1 MKQFLALIILSIST
15 LSFSQVIS
23 ENNPYT
29 KEFALD
35 LKKNASKNTAFKSGN
50 TKPTLERISSQFD
63 AFWKQKDY
71 SKKGSGYKPF
81 KRWEQHWSHY
91 LMEDGSIAPP
101 SVLWDAWREK
111 NALESAKNKTNQS
124 PTSTWTSIGP
134 AVVANTATKTAGQGR
149 VNAIALDP
157 NDPNTIY
164 VGAPAGGIWKST
176 NNGIDWM
183 PLADNLPQIGVSGI
197 AIDPNNSN
205 VIYISTGDDDAGD
218 SYSIGVLKSL
228 DGGATWNTTGLTF
241 NFNYKGSNE
250 IFIDPSNSSIVWVA
264 TNEGL
269 YKTNDAGD
277 NWDVMLEANIRD
289 FRLKPG
295 DPLTIY
301 AVSDYNGTPS
311 KFYKSINGG
320 LDFEEIGSAP
330 SPSIFR
336 INNPT
341 SLSKEYIH
349 LLASFGGALA
359 NPITSDIVLV
369 DDGTG
374 TDNNDAC
381 SVIINNSAINGNIAI
396 LNRGT
401 CNFDDK
407 VKRAQDAGAIAV
419 IIINYANSDLISMS
433 GDNLGFGSDG
443 SPLNIVIPSIMISHA
458 DGSAI
463 IAALEN
469 GVNAT
474 LETRES
480 SPDDLVI
487 PGDSKRLAIEVTEA
501 DPSIVYLLSSYD
513 NGEDTRAGENAFQG
527 LYKSTDSGNS
537 FTKTLEAD
545 DIFASSQ
552 SWYDMA
558 LTVSDTNPDIVFVGV
573 LDIWKSTDGGDN
585 FSQINYWYN
594 HNAQFTHA
602 DIHFLRYFDNV
613 LYAGTDG
620 GIYRSA
626 NDGAIFEDLSTN
638 LSISQLYTISVSK
651 TSSQKIAGGLQDC
664 GGFAYSN
671 NAWNSYHG
679 GDGMGSAIDP
689 ALDDHYYGFTQYGG
703 NLYLNTAGGNTNST
717 FITGAPEVGEW
728 VAPLQFNKN
737 SELYAGY
744 SQLYKLEN
752 RAWNQLSDHEFN
764 GNLDHIEISPVHNN
778 VIYVAQQNI
787 LFKSI
792 DKGISFT
799 QILNSNSR
807 IISIEAHSTSLNTIW
822 VVNSGEVLKS
832 IDGGITFS
840 DITNNLPSES
850 KRVIKHQPYSE
861 NNSLYLGTSLGVY
874 YLDDLSD
881 TWSSFSGSLPNV
893 AVTDLEINTEDSII
907 TASTYGRGVWQS
919 SIPLASKPTADIE
932 LYGVLSTSPD
942 YTCDPENTILLRVHN
957 SGTNTITA
965 FDIVYTISTQNP
977 ETRPWTGTLLP
988 GQTSEITLN
997 NLGTLDAGENSLNI
1011 NIVLPSE
1018 SDEYPENNTDTVSIS
1033 EIIPQNTANETNDLK
1048 TFEVSGEDNW
1058 VVKGDQDVWSI
1069 AVPNGTALNS
1079 AGSGSTAYTTNPNGN
1094 YASNKQAQLVS
1105 PCYDLTTV
1113 SSPVLKF
1120 SMAYQI
1126 EAGWDYLYL
1135 EYTINK
1141 GTTWNNLATYT
1152 GNNAT
1157 LSAYE
1162 FDLESFANASNI
1174 IFRYRFVTDDVV
1186 EEEGVVLDDFIIEGS
1201 TLNLEENIQNNINLY
1216 PNPSNGNLTV
1226 TWKPTSEASNIKI
1239 YNLLGR
1245 LILNQNI
1252 NEGQQRLDL
1261 NMTKEAS
1268 GIYFIKLKVGNRFMR
1283 NKLIITNN

>member
-1 MKQFLALIILSIST
+1 MKQFLALLILSIST
-15 LSFSQVIS
+15 FSFSQVIS

-29 KEFALD
+29 KEFALE

-63 AFWKQKDY
+63 AFWKEKDY

-111 NALESAKNKTNQS
+111 NALESTKNKTNQS

-205 VIYISTGDDDAGD
+205 VIYISTGDDDAGH

-250 IFIDPSNSSIVWVA
+250 IFIDPSNSNIVWVA
-264 TNEGL
+264 TSQGL

-301 AVSDYNGTPS
+301 AVSAYTGNSS

-320 LDFEEIGSAP
+320 VQFDEITTV
-330 SPSIFR
+330 
-336 INNPT
+336 PT
-341 SLSKEYIH
+341 
-349 LLASFGGALA
+349 
-359 NPITSDIVLV
+359 
-369 DDGTG
+369 
-374 TDNNDAC
+374 
-381 SVIINNSAINGNIAI
+381 NSN
-396 LNRGT
+396 
-401 CNFDDK
+401 
-407 VKRAQDAGAIAV
+407 
-419 IIINYANSDLISMS
+419 
-433 GDNLGFGSDG
+433 
-443 SPLNIVIPSIMISHA
+443 
-458 DGSAI
+458 
-463 IAALEN
+463 
-469 GVNAT
+469 
-474 LETRES
+474 
-480 SPDDLVI
+480 
-487 PGDSKRLAIEVTEA
+487 RLAIEVSEA

-513 NGEDTRAGENAFQG
+513 NGVDTPEGENAFQG
-527 LYKSTDSGNS
+527 LYKSIDSGSS

-585 FSQINYWYN
+585 FSQINYWYD

-602 DIHFLRYFDNV
+602 DIHFLRYFNNV

-620 GIYRSA
+620 GIYRST

-703 NLYLNTAGGNTNST
+703 SLFLNTAGGNTNST

-744 SQLYKLEN
+744 SQLYNLEN
-752 RAWNQLSDHEFN
+752 GAWNQLSTHEFN

-778 VIYVAQQNI
+778 VIYVAQENT

-799 QILNSNSR
+799 QILNSNGR
-807 IISIEAHSTSLNTIW
+807 IISIEAHSTSLNIIW
-822 VVNSGEVLKS
+822 VVNSSEVLKS
-832 IDGGITFS
+832 TDGGNTFS
-840 DITNNLPSES
+840 NITNNLPSES

-874 YLDDLSD
+874 YLDDLSE

-893 AVTDLEINTEDSII
+893 AVTDLEINTEDNII
-907 TASTYGRGVWQS
+907 TASTFGRGVWQS
-919 SIPLASKPTADIE
+919 PIPLASKPTADIE
-932 LYGVLSTSPD
+932 LYGVLSTSPN
-942 YTCDPENTILLRVHN
+942 YTCDPENTMLIRVHN
-957 SGTNTITA
+957 NGTNTITA
-965 FDIVYTISTQNP
+965 FDIVYTLSTQNP

-1011 NIVLPSE
+1011 NIVLTSE
-1018 SDEYPENNTDTVSIS
+1018 SDEYPENNTDTFSIS
-1033 EIIPQNTANETNDLK
+1033 EIIPQNTASETNDLK

-1079 AGSGSTAYTTNPNGN
+1079 AGSGSKAYTTNPNGN

-1113 SSPVLKF
+1113 SNPVLKF

-1126 EAGWDYLYL
+1126 EEDWDYLYL

-1141 GTTWNNLATYT
+1141 GATWNNLATYT

-1162 FDLESFANASNI
+1162 FDLESFANASSV
-1174 IFRYRFVTDDVV
+1174 IFRYRFVTDTYV

-1252 NEGQQRLDL
+1252 NEGQQRLNL

-1268 GIYFIKLKVGNRFMR
+1268 GIYL
-1283 NKLIITNN
+1283 

>member
-1 MKQFLALIILSIST
+1 MKQFLALLILSIST
-15 LSFSQVIS
+15 FSFSQVIS

-29 KEFALD
+29 KEFALE

-111 NALESAKNKTNQS
+111 NALESTKNKTNQS

-250 IFIDPSNSSIVWVA
+250 IFIDPSNSNIVWVA
-264 TNEGL
+264 TSEGL

-277 NWDVMLEANIRD
+277 NWDAMLEANIRD

-320 LDFEEIGSAP
+320 VQFDEITTV
-330 SPSIFR
+330 
-336 INNPT
+336 PT
-341 SLSKEYIH
+341 
-349 LLASFGGALA
+349 
-359 NPITSDIVLV
+359 
-369 DDGTG
+369 
-374 TDNNDAC
+374 
-381 SVIINNSAINGNIAI
+381 NSN
-396 LNRGT
+396 
-401 CNFDDK
+401 
-407 VKRAQDAGAIAV
+407 
-419 IIINYANSDLISMS
+419 
-433 GDNLGFGSDG
+433 
-443 SPLNIVIPSIMISHA
+443 
-458 DGSAI
+458 
-463 IAALEN
+463 
-469 GVNAT
+469 
-474 LETRES
+474 
-480 SPDDLVI
+480 
-487 PGDSKRLAIEVTEA
+487 RLAIEVTEA

-545 DIFASSQ
+545 DIFESSQ

-585 FSQINYWYN
+585 FSQINYWYD

-602 DIHFLRYFDNV
+602 DIHFLRYFNNV

-689 ALDDHYYGFTQYGG
+689 ALDDHYYGFTQYGR

-717 FITGAPEVGEW
+717 FITGAPEEGEW

-744 SQLYKLEN
+744 SQLYNLEN
-752 RAWNQLSDHEFN
+752 GAWNQLSAHEFN

-778 VIYVAQQNI
+778 VIYVAQENI

-799 QILNSNSR
+799 QILNSNGR
-807 IISIEAHSTSLNTIW
+807 IMSIEAHSTNLNTIW
-822 VVNSGEVLKS
+822 VVSSSEVLKS
-832 IDGGITFS
+832 TDGGITFS
-840 DITNNLPSES
+840 NITNNLPFES

-874 YLDDLSD
+874 YLDDLSE

-919 SIPLASKPTADIE
+919 PIPLASKPTADIE
-932 LYGVLSTSPD
+932 LYGVVSTSPN
-942 YTCDPENTILLRVHN
+942 YTCDPENTMLIRVHN
-957 SGTNTITA
+957 NGTNTITA
-965 FDIVYTISTQNP
+965 FDIVYTLSTQNP
-977 ETRPWTGTLLP
+977 EARPWTGTLLP

-1011 NIVLPSE
+1011 NIVLPSG

-1033 EIIPQNTANETNDLK
+1033 EIIPQNTASETNDLK

-1069 AVPNGTALNS
+1069 AVPNGTVLNS
-1079 AGSGSTAYTTNPNGN
+1079 AGSGSKAYTTNPNGN

-1126 EAGWDYLYL
+1126 EEDWDYLYL

-1141 GTTWNNLATYT
+1141 GATWNNLATYT

-1162 FDLESFANASNI
+1162 FDLESFANASSI
-1174 IFRYRFVTDDVV
+1174 IFRYRFVTDTYV

-1283 NKLIITNN
+1283 KKLIITNH

>member
-1 MKQFLALIILSIST
+1 MKQFLALLILSIST
-15 LSFSQVIS
+15 FSFSQVIS

-29 KEFALD
+29 KEFALE

-63 AFWKQKDY
+63 AFWKEKDY

-111 NALESAKNKTNQS
+111 NALESTKNKTNQS

-205 VIYISTGDDDAGD
+205 VIYISTGDDDAGH

-250 IFIDPSNSSIVWVA
+250 IFIDPSNSNIVWVA
-264 TNEGL
+264 TSQGL

-301 AVSDYNGTPS
+301 AVSAYTGNSS

-320 LDFEEIGSAP
+320 VQFDEITTV
-330 SPSIFR
+330 
-336 INNPT
+336 PT
-341 SLSKEYIH
+341 
-349 LLASFGGALA
+349 
-359 NPITSDIVLV
+359 
-369 DDGTG
+369 
-374 TDNNDAC
+374 
-381 SVIINNSAINGNIAI
+381 NSN
-396 LNRGT
+396 
-401 CNFDDK
+401 
-407 VKRAQDAGAIAV
+407 
-419 IIINYANSDLISMS
+419 
-433 GDNLGFGSDG
+433 
-443 SPLNIVIPSIMISHA
+443 
-458 DGSAI
+458 
-463 IAALEN
+463 
-469 GVNAT
+469 
-474 LETRES
+474 
-480 SPDDLVI
+480 
-487 PGDSKRLAIEVTEA
+487 RLAIEVSEA

-513 NGEDTRAGENAFQG
+513 NGVDTPEGENAFQG
-527 LYKSTDSGNS
+527 LYKSIDSGSS

-585 FSQINYWYN
+585 FSQINYWYD

-602 DIHFLRYFDNV
+602 DIHFLRYFNNV

-703 NLYLNTAGGNTNST
+703 SLFLNTAGGNTNST

-744 SQLYKLEN
+744 SQLYNLEN
-752 RAWNQLSDHEFN
+752 GAWNQLSTHEFN

-778 VIYVAQQNI
+778 VIYVAQENI

-799 QILNSNSR
+799 QILNSNGR
-807 IISIEAHSTSLNTIW
+807 IISIEAHSTSLNIIW
-822 VVNSGEVLKS
+822 VVNSSEVLKS
-832 IDGGITFS
+832 TDGGNTFS
-840 DITNNLPSES
+840 NITNNLPSES

-874 YLDDLSD
+874 YLDDLSE

-893 AVTDLEINTEDSII
+893 AVTDLEINTEDNII
-907 TASTYGRGVWQS
+907 TASTFGRGVWQS
-919 SIPLASKPTADIE
+919 PIPLASKPTADIE
-932 LYGVLSTSPD
+932 LYGVLSTSPN
-942 YTCDPENTILLRVHN
+942 YTCDPENTMLIRVHN
-957 SGTNTITA
+957 NGTNTITA
-965 FDIVYTISTQNP
+965 FDIVYTLSTQNP

-1011 NIVLPSE
+1011 NIVLTSE
-1018 SDEYPENNTDTVSIS
+1018 SDEYPENNTDTFSIS
-1033 EIIPQNTANETNDLK
+1033 EIIPQNTASETNDLK

-1079 AGSGSTAYTTNPNGN
+1079 AGSGSKAYTTNPNGN
-1094 YASNKQAQLVS
+1094 YASNKQAQLVT

-1126 EAGWDYLYL
+1126 EEDWDYLYL

-1141 GTTWNNLATYT
+1141 GATWNNLATYT

-1162 FDLESFANASNI
+1162 FDLESFANASSV
-1174 IFRYRFVTDDVV
+1174 IFRYRFVTDTYV

-1252 NEGQQRLDL
+1252 NEGQQRLNL

-1283 NKLIITNN
+1283 KKLIITNN

>member
-1 MKQFLALIILSIST
+1 MKQFLSLLILSIST
-15 LSFSQVIS
+15 FSFSQVIS

-35 LKKNASKNTAFKSGN
+35 LKKNASQNTAFKSGN

-250 IFIDPSNSSIVWVA
+250 IFIDPTNSSIVWVA
-264 TNEGL
+264 TSEGL

-320 LDFEEIGSAP
+320 VQFDEITTV
-330 SPSIFR
+330 
-336 INNPT
+336 PT
-341 SLSKEYIH
+341 
-349 LLASFGGALA
+349 
-359 NPITSDIVLV
+359 
-369 DDGTG
+369 
-374 TDNNDAC
+374 
-381 SVIINNSAINGNIAI
+381 NSN
-396 LNRGT
+396 
-401 CNFDDK
+401 
-407 VKRAQDAGAIAV
+407 
-419 IIINYANSDLISMS
+419 
-433 GDNLGFGSDG
+433 
-443 SPLNIVIPSIMISHA
+443 
-458 DGSAI
+458 
-463 IAALEN
+463 
-469 GVNAT
+469 
-474 LETRES
+474 
-480 SPDDLVI
+480 
-487 PGDSKRLAIEVTEA
+487 RLAIEVTEA

-545 DIFASSQ
+545 DIFESSQ

-558 LTVSDTNPDIVFVGV
+558 LTVSDTNSDIVFVGV

-585 FSQINYWYN
+585 FSQINYWYD

-602 DIHFLRYFDNV
+602 DIHFLRYFNNV

-689 ALDDHYYGFTQYGG
+689 ALDDHYYGFTQYGR

-717 FITGAPEVGEW
+717 FITGSPEEGEW

-744 SQLYKLEN
+744 SQLYNLEN
-752 RAWNQLSDHEFN
+752 GAWNQLSDHEFN

-778 VIYVAQQNI
+778 VIYVAQENI

-799 QILNSNSR
+799 QILNSNGR
-807 IISIEAHSTSLNTIW
+807 IMSIEAHSTNLNTIW
-822 VVNSGEVLKS
+822 VVSSSEVLKS
-832 IDGGITFS
+832 TDGGITFS
-840 DITNNLPSES
+840 NITNNLPFES

-874 YLDDLSD
+874 YLDDLSE

-919 SIPLASKPTADIE
+919 PIPLASKPTADIE
-932 LYGVLSTSPD
+932 LYGVVSTSPN
-942 YTCDPENTILLRVHN
+942 YTCDPENTMLIRVHN
-957 SGTNTITA
+957 NGTNRITA
-965 FDIVYTISTQNP
+965 FDIVYTLSTQNP

-1011 NIVLPSE
+1011 NIVLPSG

-1033 EIIPQNTANETNDLK
+1033 EIIPQNTASETNDLK

-1069 AVPNGTALNS
+1069 AVPNGTVLNS
-1079 AGSGSTAYTTNPNGN
+1079 AGSGSKAYTTNPNGN

-1126 EAGWDYLYL
+1126 EEDWDYLYL

-1141 GTTWNNLATYT
+1141 GATWNNLATYT

-1162 FDLESFANASNI
+1162 FDLESFANASSI
-1174 IFRYRFVTDDVV
+1174 IFRYRFVTDTYV

-1239 YNLLGR
+1239 YNLLGH

-1283 NKLIITNN
+1283 KKLIITNH

>member
-1 MKQFLALIILSIST
+1 MKQFLALLILSIST
-15 LSFSQVIS
+15 FSFSQVIS

-29 KEFALD
+29 KEFALE
-35 LKKNASKNTAFKSGN
+35 LKKNASKNTAFKSGK

-111 NALESAKNKTNQS
+111 NALESTKNKTNQS

-205 VIYISTGDDDAGD
+205 VIYISTGDDDAGH

-250 IFIDPSNSSIVWVA
+250 IFIDPSNSNIVWVA
-264 TNEGL
+264 TSQGL

-301 AVSDYNGTPS
+301 AVSAYTGNSS

-320 LDFEEIGSAP
+320 VQFDEITTV
-330 SPSIFR
+330 
-336 INNPT
+336 PT
-341 SLSKEYIH
+341 
-349 LLASFGGALA
+349 
-359 NPITSDIVLV
+359 
-369 DDGTG
+369 
-374 TDNNDAC
+374 
-381 SVIINNSAINGNIAI
+381 NSN
-396 LNRGT
+396 
-401 CNFDDK
+401 
-407 VKRAQDAGAIAV
+407 
-419 IIINYANSDLISMS
+419 
-433 GDNLGFGSDG
+433 
-443 SPLNIVIPSIMISHA
+443 
-458 DGSAI
+458 
-463 IAALEN
+463 
-469 GVNAT
+469 
-474 LETRES
+474 
-480 SPDDLVI
+480 
-487 PGDSKRLAIEVTEA
+487 RLAIEVSEA

-513 NGEDTRAGENAFQG
+513 NGVDTPEGENAFQG
-527 LYKSTDSGNS
+527 LYKSIDSGSS

-602 DIHFLRYFDNV
+602 DIHFLRYFNNV

-728 VAPLQFNKN
+728 VTPLQFNKN

-744 SQLYKLEN
+744 SQLYNLEN
-752 RAWNQLSDHEFN
+752 GAWNQLSTHEFN

-778 VIYVAQQNI
+778 IIYVAQGNI

-799 QILNSNSR
+799 RILNSNGR
-807 IISIEAHSTSLNTIW
+807 ITSIEAHSTSLNIIW
-822 VVNSGEVLKS
+822 IVNSSEVLKS
-832 IDGGITFS
+832 TDGGITFS
-840 DITNNLPSES
+840 NITNNLPSES

-874 YLDDLSD
+874 YLDDLSE

-919 SIPLASKPTADIE
+919 PIPLASKPTADIE

-942 YTCDPENTILLRVHN
+942 YTCDPENTMLIRVHN
-957 SGTNTITA
+957 NGTNTITA
-965 FDIVYTISTQNP
+965 FDIVYTLSTQNP
-977 ETRPWTGTLLP
+977 ETRPWSGTILP

-1011 NIVLPSE
+1011 NIVLTSE

-1033 EIIPQNTANETNDLK
+1033 EIIPQNTASETNDLK

-1079 AGSGSTAYTTNPNGN
+1079 AGSGSKAYTTNPNGN

-1120 SMAYQI
+1120 SLAYQI
-1126 EAGWDYLYL
+1126 EEDWDYLYL

-1141 GTTWNNLATYT
+1141 GATWNNLATYT

-1162 FDLESFANASNI
+1162 FNLESFANASSI
-1174 IFRYRFVTDDVV
+1174 IFRYRFVTDTYV
-1186 EEEGVVLDDFIIEGS
+1186 EEEGVVLDDFIIEGN
-1201 TLNLEENIQNNINLY
+1201 TLNLTENIQNNINLY

-1252 NEGQQRLDL
+1252 DEGQQRLDL

-1283 NKLIITNN
+1283 KKLIITNN

>member
-1 MKQFLALIILSIST
+1 MKQFLALLILSIST
-15 LSFSQVIS
+15 FSFSQVIS

-29 KEFALD
+29 KEFALE

-63 AFWKQKDY
+63 AFWKEKDY

-111 NALESAKNKTNQS
+111 NALESTKNKTNQS

-205 VIYISTGDDDAGD
+205 VIYISTGDDDAGH

-250 IFIDPSNSSIVWVA
+250 IFIDPSNSNIVWVA
-264 TNEGL
+264 TSQGL

-301 AVSDYNGTPS
+301 AVSAYTGNSS

-320 LDFEEIGSAP
+320 VQFDEITTV
-330 SPSIFR
+330 
-336 INNPT
+336 PT
-341 SLSKEYIH
+341 
-349 LLASFGGALA
+349 
-359 NPITSDIVLV
+359 
-369 DDGTG
+369 
-374 TDNNDAC
+374 
-381 SVIINNSAINGNIAI
+381 NSN
-396 LNRGT
+396 
-401 CNFDDK
+401 
-407 VKRAQDAGAIAV
+407 
-419 IIINYANSDLISMS
+419 
-433 GDNLGFGSDG
+433 
-443 SPLNIVIPSIMISHA
+443 
-458 DGSAI
+458 
-463 IAALEN
+463 
-469 GVNAT
+469 
-474 LETRES
+474 
-480 SPDDLVI
+480 
-487 PGDSKRLAIEVTEA
+487 RLAIEVSEA

-513 NGEDTRAGENAFQG
+513 NGVDTPEGENAFQG
-527 LYKSTDSGNS
+527 LYKSIDSGSS

-585 FSQINYWYN
+585 FSQINYWYD

-602 DIHFLRYFDNV
+602 DIHFLRYFNNV

-620 GIYRSA
+620 GIYRST

-703 NLYLNTAGGNTNST
+703 SLFLNTAGGNTNST

-744 SQLYKLEN
+744 SQLYNLEN
-752 RAWNQLSDHEFN
+752 GAWNQLSTHEFN

-778 VIYVAQQNI
+778 VIYVAQENT

-807 IISIEAHSTSLNTIW
+807 IISIEAHSTSLNIIW
-822 VVNSGEVLKS
+822 VVNSSEVLKS
-832 IDGGITFS
+832 TDGGNTFS
-840 DITNNLPSES
+840 NITNNLPSES

-874 YLDDLSD
+874 YLDDLSE

-893 AVTDLEINTEDSII
+893 AVTDLEINTEDNII
-907 TASTYGRGVWQS
+907 TASTFGRGVWQS
-919 SIPLASKPTADIE
+919 PIPLASKPTADIE
-932 LYGVLSTSPD
+932 LYGVLSTSPN
-942 YTCDPENTILLRVHN
+942 YTCDPENTMLIRVHN
-957 SGTNTITA
+957 NGTNTITA
-965 FDIVYTISTQNP
+965 FDIVYTLSTQNP

-1011 NIVLPSE
+1011 NIVLTSE
-1018 SDEYPENNTDTVSIS
+1018 SDEYPENNTDTFSIS
-1033 EIIPQNTANETNDLK
+1033 EIIPQNTASETNDLK

-1079 AGSGSTAYTTNPNGN
+1079 AGSGSKAYTTNPNGN

-1126 EAGWDYLYL
+1126 EEDWDYLYL

-1141 GTTWNNLATYT
+1141 GATWNNLATYT

-1162 FDLESFANASNI
+1162 FDLESFANASSV
-1174 IFRYRFVTDDVV
+1174 IFRYRFVTDTYV

-1252 NEGQQRLDL
+1252 NEGQQRLNL

-1283 NKLIITNN
+1283 KKLIITNN

>member
-1 MKQFLALIILSIST
+1 MKQFLALLILSIST
-15 LSFSQVIS
+15 FSFSQVIS

-29 KEFALD
+29 KEFALE

-111 NALESAKNKTNQS
+111 NALESTKNKTNQS

-250 IFIDPSNSSIVWVA
+250 IFIDPTNSSIVWVA
-264 TNEGL
+264 TSEGL

-277 NWDVMLEANIRD
+277 NWDAMLEANIRD

-320 LDFEEIGSAP
+320 VQFDEITTV
-330 SPSIFR
+330 
-336 INNPT
+336 PT
-341 SLSKEYIH
+341 
-349 LLASFGGALA
+349 
-359 NPITSDIVLV
+359 
-369 DDGTG
+369 
-374 TDNNDAC
+374 
-381 SVIINNSAINGNIAI
+381 NSN
-396 LNRGT
+396 
-401 CNFDDK
+401 
-407 VKRAQDAGAIAV
+407 
-419 IIINYANSDLISMS
+419 
-433 GDNLGFGSDG
+433 
-443 SPLNIVIPSIMISHA
+443 
-458 DGSAI
+458 
-463 IAALEN
+463 
-469 GVNAT
+469 
-474 LETRES
+474 
-480 SPDDLVI
+480 
-487 PGDSKRLAIEVTEA
+487 RLAIEVSEA

-513 NGEDTRAGENAFQG
+513 NGEDTREGENAFQG

-545 DIFASSQ
+545 DIFESSQ

-558 LTVSDTNPDIVFVGV
+558 LTVSDTNSDIVFVGV

-585 FSQINYWYN
+585 FSQINYWYD

-602 DIHFLRYFDNV
+602 DIHFLRYFNNV

-689 ALDDHYYGFTQYGG
+689 ALDDHYYGFTQYGS

-717 FITGAPEVGEW
+717 FITGAPERGEW

-744 SQLYKLEN
+744 SQLYNLEN
-752 RAWNQLSDHEFN
+752 GAWNQLSAHEFN

-778 VIYVAQQNI
+778 VIYVAQENI

-799 QILNSNSR
+799 QILNSNGR
-807 IISIEAHSTSLNTIW
+807 IMSIEAHSTNLNNIW
-822 VVNSGEVLKS
+822 VVSSSEVLKS
-832 IDGGITFS
+832 TDGGITFS
-840 DITNNLPSES
+840 NITNNLPFES

-874 YLDDLSD
+874 YLDDLSE

-919 SIPLASKPTADIE
+919 PIPMASKPTADIE
-932 LYGVLSTSPD
+932 LYGVLSTSPN
-942 YTCDPENTILLRVHN
+942 YTCDPENTMLLKVHN
-957 SGTNTITA
+957 NGTNTITA
-965 FDIVYTISTQNP
+965 FDIVYTLSTQNP

-1011 NIVLPSE
+1011 NIVLPSG

-1033 EIIPQNTANETNDLK
+1033 EINPQNTASETNDLK

-1069 AVPNGTALNS
+1069 AVPNGTTLNTS
-1079 AGSGSTAYTTNPNGN
+1079 GSGSKAYTTNPNGN

-1174 IFRYRFVTDDVV
+1174 IFRYRFVTDTYV
-1186 EEEGVVLDDFIIEGS
+1186 EEEGVVLDDFMIEGS

-1239 YNLLGR
+1239 YNVLGR

-1283 NKLIITNN
+1283 KKLIITNN

>member
-1 MKQFLALIILSIST
+1 M
-15 LSFSQVIS
+15 S

-29 KEFALD
+29 KEFALE

-63 AFWKQKDY
+63 AFWKEKDY

-111 NALESAKNKTNQS
+111 NALESTKNKTNQS

-205 VIYISTGDDDAGD
+205 VIYISTGDDDAGH

-250 IFIDPSNSSIVWVA
+250 IFIDPSNSNIVWVA
-264 TNEGL
+264 TSQGL

-301 AVSDYNGTPS
+301 AVSAYTGNSS

-320 LDFEEIGSAP
+320 VQFDEITTV
-330 SPSIFR
+330 
-336 INNPT
+336 PT
-341 SLSKEYIH
+341 
-349 LLASFGGALA
+349 
-359 NPITSDIVLV
+359 
-369 DDGTG
+369 
-374 TDNNDAC
+374 
-381 SVIINNSAINGNIAI
+381 NSN
-396 LNRGT
+396 
-401 CNFDDK
+401 
-407 VKRAQDAGAIAV
+407 
-419 IIINYANSDLISMS
+419 
-433 GDNLGFGSDG
+433 
-443 SPLNIVIPSIMISHA
+443 
-458 DGSAI
+458 
-463 IAALEN
+463 
-469 GVNAT
+469 
-474 LETRES
+474 
-480 SPDDLVI
+480 
-487 PGDSKRLAIEVTEA
+487 RLAIEVSEA

-513 NGEDTRAGENAFQG
+513 NGVDTPEGENAFQG
-527 LYKSTDSGNS
+527 LYKSIDSGSS

-585 FSQINYWYN
+585 FSQINYWYD

-602 DIHFLRYFDNV
+602 DIHFLRYFNNV

-703 NLYLNTAGGNTNST
+703 SLFLNTAGGNTNST

-744 SQLYKLEN
+744 SQLYNLEN
-752 RAWNQLSDHEFN
+752 GAWNQLSTHEFN

-778 VIYVAQQNI
+778 VIYVAQENI

-799 QILNSNSR
+799 QILNSNGR
-807 IISIEAHSTSLNTIW
+807 IISIEAHSTSLNIIW
-822 VVNSGEVLKS
+822 VVNSSEVLKS
-832 IDGGITFS
+832 TDGGNTFS
-840 DITNNLPSES
+840 NITNNLPSES

-874 YLDDLSD
+874 YLDDLSE

-893 AVTDLEINTEDSII
+893 AVTDLEINTEDNII
-907 TASTYGRGVWQS
+907 TASTFGRGVWQS
-919 SIPLASKPTADIE
+919 PIPLASKPTADIE
-932 LYGVLSTSPD
+932 LYGVLSTSPN
-942 YTCDPENTILLRVHN
+942 YTCDPENTMLIRVHN
-957 SGTNTITA
+957 NGTNTITA
-965 FDIVYTISTQNP
+965 FDIVYTLSTQNP

-1011 NIVLPSE
+1011 NIVLTSE
-1018 SDEYPENNTDTVSIS
+1018 SDEYPENNTDTFSIS
-1033 EIIPQNTANETNDLK
+1033 EIIPQNTASETNDLK

-1079 AGSGSTAYTTNPNGN
+1079 AGSGSKAYTTNPNGN

-1113 SSPVLKF
+1113 SNPVLKF

-1126 EAGWDYLYL
+1126 EEDWDYLYL

-1141 GTTWNNLATYT
+1141 GATWNNLATYT

-1162 FDLESFANASNI
+1162 FDLESFANASSV
-1174 IFRYRFVTDDVV
+1174 IFRYRFVTDTYV

-1252 NEGQQRLDL
+1252 NEGQQRLNL

-1283 NKLIITNN
+1283 KKLIITNN

>member
-1 MKQFLALIILSIST
+1 MKQFLALLILSIST
-15 LSFSQVIS
+15 FSFSQVIS

-29 KEFALD
+29 KEFALE

-111 NALESAKNKTNQS
+111 NALESTKNKTNQS

-320 LDFEEIGSAP
+320 VQFDEITTV
-330 SPSIFR
+330 
-336 INNPT
+336 PT
-341 SLSKEYIH
+341 
-349 LLASFGGALA
+349 
-359 NPITSDIVLV
+359 
-369 DDGTG
+369 
-374 TDNNDAC
+374 
-381 SVIINNSAINGNIAI
+381 NSN
-396 LNRGT
+396 
-401 CNFDDK
+401 
-407 VKRAQDAGAIAV
+407 
-419 IIINYANSDLISMS
+419 
-433 GDNLGFGSDG
+433 
-443 SPLNIVIPSIMISHA
+443 
-458 DGSAI
+458 
-463 IAALEN
+463 
-469 GVNAT
+469 
-474 LETRES
+474 
-480 SPDDLVI
+480 
-487 PGDSKRLAIEVTEA
+487 RLAIEVSEA

-513 NGEDTRAGENAFQG
+513 NGEDTREGENAFQG

-545 DIFASSQ
+545 DIFESSQ

-558 LTVSDTNPDIVFVGV
+558 LTVSDTNSDIVFVGV

-585 FSQINYWYN
+585 FSQINYWYD

-602 DIHFLRYFDNV
+602 DIHFLRYFNNV

-689 ALDDHYYGFTQYGG
+689 ALDDHYYGFTQYGR

-717 FITGAPEVGEW
+717 FITGSPEEGEW

-744 SQLYKLEN
+744 SQLYNLEN
-752 RAWNQLSDHEFN
+752 GAWNQLSDHEFN

-778 VIYVAQQNI
+778 VIYVAQENI

-957 SGTNTITA
+957 NGTNTITA

-1069 AVPNGTALNS
+1069 AVPNGTVLNS
-1079 AGSGSTAYTTNPNGN
+1079 AGSGSKAYTTNPNGN

-1126 EAGWDYLYL
+1126 EEDWDYLYL

-1141 GTTWNNLATYT
+1141 GATWNNLATYT

-1174 IFRYRFVTDDVV
+1174 IFRYRFVTDTYV
-1186 EEEGVVLDDFIIEGS
+1186 EEEGVVLDDFMIEGS

>member
-1 MKQFLALIILSIST
+1 MKQFLALLILSIST
-15 LSFSQVIS
+15 FSFSQVIS

-29 KEFALD
+29 KEFALE

-63 AFWKQKDY
+63 AFWKEKDY

-111 NALESAKNKTNQS
+111 NALESTKNKTNQS

-205 VIYISTGDDDAGD
+205 VIYISTGDDDAGH

-250 IFIDPSNSSIVWVA
+250 IFIDPSNSNIVWVA
-264 TNEGL
+264 TSQGL

-301 AVSDYNGTPS
+301 AVSAYTGNSS

-320 LDFEEIGSAP
+320 VQFDEITTV
-330 SPSIFR
+330 
-336 INNPT
+336 PT
-341 SLSKEYIH
+341 
-349 LLASFGGALA
+349 
-359 NPITSDIVLV
+359 
-369 DDGTG
+369 
-374 TDNNDAC
+374 
-381 SVIINNSAINGNIAI
+381 NSN
-396 LNRGT
+396 
-401 CNFDDK
+401 
-407 VKRAQDAGAIAV
+407 
-419 IIINYANSDLISMS
+419 
-433 GDNLGFGSDG
+433 
-443 SPLNIVIPSIMISHA
+443 
-458 DGSAI
+458 
-463 IAALEN
+463 
-469 GVNAT
+469 
-474 LETRES
+474 
-480 SPDDLVI
+480 
-487 PGDSKRLAIEVTEA
+487 RLAIEVSEA

-513 NGEDTRAGENAFQG
+513 NGVDTPEGENAFQG
-527 LYKSTDSGNS
+527 LYKSIDSGSS

-585 FSQINYWYN
+585 FSQINYWYD

-602 DIHFLRYFDNV
+602 DIHFLRYFNNV

-703 NLYLNTAGGNTNST
+703 SLFLNTAGGNTNST

-744 SQLYKLEN
+744 SQLYNLEN
-752 RAWNQLSDHEFN
+752 GAWNQLSTHEFN

-778 VIYVAQQNI
+778 VIYVAQENT

-807 IISIEAHSTSLNTIW
+807 IISIEAHSTSLNIIW
-822 VVNSGEVLKS
+822 VVNSSEVLKS
-832 IDGGITFS
+832 TDGGNTFS
-840 DITNNLPSES
+840 NITNNLPSES

-874 YLDDLSD
+874 YLDDLSE

-893 AVTDLEINTEDSII
+893 AVTDLEINTEDNII
-907 TASTYGRGVWQS
+907 TASTFGRGVWQS
-919 SIPLASKPTADIE
+919 PIPLASKPTADIE
-932 LYGVLSTSPD
+932 LYGVLSTSPN
-942 YTCDPENTILLRVHN
+942 YTCDPENTMLIRVHN
-957 SGTNTITA
+957 NGTNTITA
-965 FDIVYTISTQNP
+965 FDIVYTLSTQNP
-977 ETRPWTGTLLP
+977 ETLPWTGTLLP

-1011 NIVLPSE
+1011 NIVLTSE
-1018 SDEYPENNTDTVSIS
+1018 SDEYPENNTDTFSIS
-1033 EIIPQNTANETNDLK
+1033 EIIPQNTASETNDLK

-1079 AGSGSTAYTTNPNGN
+1079 AGSGSKAYTTNPNGN

-1126 EAGWDYLYL
+1126 EEDWDYLYL

-1141 GTTWNNLATYT
+1141 GATWNNLATYT

-1162 FDLESFANASNI
+1162 FDLESFANASSV
-1174 IFRYRFVTDDVV
+1174 IFRYRFVTDTYV

-1252 NEGQQRLDL
+1252 NEGQQRLNL

-1283 NKLIITNN
+1283 KKLIITNN

>member
-1 MKQFLALIILSIST
+1 MKQFLALLILSIST
-15 LSFSQVIS
+15 FSFSQVIS

-29 KEFALD
+29 KEFALE

-320 LDFEEIGSAP
+320 VQFDEITTV
-330 SPSIFR
+330 
-336 INNPT
+336 PT
-341 SLSKEYIH
+341 
-349 LLASFGGALA
+349 
-359 NPITSDIVLV
+359 
-369 DDGTG
+369 
-374 TDNNDAC
+374 
-381 SVIINNSAINGNIAI
+381 NSN
-396 LNRGT
+396 
-401 CNFDDK
+401 
-407 VKRAQDAGAIAV
+407 
-419 IIINYANSDLISMS
+419 
-433 GDNLGFGSDG
+433 
-443 SPLNIVIPSIMISHA
+443 
-458 DGSAI
+458 
-463 IAALEN
+463 
-469 GVNAT
+469 
-474 LETRES
+474 
-480 SPDDLVI
+480 
-487 PGDSKRLAIEVTEA
+487 RLAIEVSEA

-513 NGEDTRAGENAFQG
+513 NGEDTREGENAFQG

-689 ALDDHYYGFTQYGG
+689 ALDDHYYGFTQYGR

-717 FITGAPEVGEW
+717 FITGSPEEGEW

-744 SQLYKLEN
+744 SQLYNLEN
-752 RAWNQLSDHEFN
+752 GAWNQLSDHEFN

-778 VIYVAQQNI
+778 VIYVAQENI

-799 QILNSNSR
+799 QILNSNGR

-1186 EEEGVVLDDFIIEGS
+1186 EEEGVVLDDFMIEGS

>member
-1 MKQFLALIILSIST
+1 MKQFLALLILSIST
-15 LSFSQVIS
+15 FSFSQVIS

-29 KEFALD
+29 KEFALE

-111 NALESAKNKTNQS
+111 NALESTKNKTNQS

-228 DGGATWNTTGLTF
+228 DGGTTWNTTGLTF

-250 IFIDPSNSSIVWVA
+250 IFIDPSNSNIVWVA
-264 TNEGL
+264 TSEGL

-277 NWDVMLEANIRD
+277 NWDAMLEANIRD

-320 LDFEEIGSAP
+320 VQFDEITTV
-330 SPSIFR
+330 
-336 INNPT
+336 PT
-341 SLSKEYIH
+341 
-349 LLASFGGALA
+349 
-359 NPITSDIVLV
+359 
-369 DDGTG
+369 
-374 TDNNDAC
+374 
-381 SVIINNSAINGNIAI
+381 NSN
-396 LNRGT
+396 
-401 CNFDDK
+401 
-407 VKRAQDAGAIAV
+407 
-419 IIINYANSDLISMS
+419 
-433 GDNLGFGSDG
+433 
-443 SPLNIVIPSIMISHA
+443 
-458 DGSAI
+458 
-463 IAALEN
+463 
-469 GVNAT
+469 
-474 LETRES
+474 
-480 SPDDLVI
+480 
-487 PGDSKRLAIEVTEA
+487 RLAIEVTEA

-545 DIFASSQ
+545 DIFESSQ

-558 LTVSDTNPDIVFVGV
+558 LTVSDTNSDIVFVGV

-585 FSQINYWYN
+585 FSQINYWYD

-602 DIHFLRYFDNV
+602 DIHFLRYFNNV

-689 ALDDHYYGFTQYGG
+689 ALDDHYYGFTQYGR

-717 FITGAPEVGEW
+717 FITGSPEEGEW

-744 SQLYKLEN
+744 SQLYNLEN
-752 RAWNQLSDHEFN
+752 GAWNQLSDHEFN

-778 VIYVAQQNI
+778 VIYVAQENI

-799 QILNSNSR
+799 QILNSNGR
-807 IISIEAHSTSLNTIW
+807 IMSIEAHSTNLNTIW
-822 VVNSGEVLKS
+822 VVSSSEVLKS
-832 IDGGITFS
+832 TDGGITFS
-840 DITNNLPSES
+840 NITNNLPFES

-874 YLDDLSD
+874 YLDDLSE

-893 AVTDLEINTEDSII
+893 AVTDLEINKEDSII

-919 SIPLASKPTADIE
+919 PIPLASKPTADIE
-932 LYGVLSTSPD
+932 LYGVLSTSPN
-942 YTCDPENTILLRVHN
+942 YTCDPENTMLIRVHN
-957 SGTNTITA
+957 NGTNTITA
-965 FDIVYTISTQNP
+965 FDIVYTLSTQNP

-997 NLGTLDAGENSLNI
+997 NLGILDAGENSLNI
-1011 NIVLPSE
+1011 NIVLPSG

-1033 EIIPQNTANETNDLK
+1033 EIIPQNTASETNDLK

-1069 AVPNGTALNS
+1069 AVPNGTVLNS
-1079 AGSGSTAYTTNPNGN
+1079 AGSGSKAYTTNPNGN

-1126 EAGWDYLYL
+1126 EEDWDYLYL

-1141 GTTWNNLATYT
+1141 GATWNNLATYT

-1162 FDLESFANASNI
+1162 FDLESFANASSI
-1174 IFRYRFVTDDVV
+1174 IFRYRFVTDTYV

-1252 NEGQQRLDL
+1252 NEEQQRLDL

-1268 GIYFIKLKVGNRFMR
+1268 GIYFIKLKFGNRFMR
-1283 NKLIITNN
+1283 KKLIITNN

>member
-1 MKQFLALIILSIST
+1 MKQFLALLILSIST
-15 LSFSQVIS
+15 FSFSQVIS

-29 KEFALD
+29 KEFALE

-63 AFWKQKDY
+63 AFWKEKDY

-111 NALESAKNKTNQS
+111 NALESTKNKTNQS

-183 PLADNLPQIGVSGI
+183 PLADKLPQIGVSGI

-205 VIYISTGDDDAGD
+205 VIYISTGDDDAGH

-250 IFIDPSNSSIVWVA
+250 IFIDPSNSNIVWVA
-264 TNEGL
+264 ASQGL

-301 AVSDYNGTPS
+301 AVSAYTGNSS

-320 LDFEEIGSAP
+320 VQFDEITTV
-330 SPSIFR
+330 
-336 INNPT
+336 PT
-341 SLSKEYIH
+341 
-349 LLASFGGALA
+349 
-359 NPITSDIVLV
+359 
-369 DDGTG
+369 
-374 TDNNDAC
+374 
-381 SVIINNSAINGNIAI
+381 NSN
-396 LNRGT
+396 
-401 CNFDDK
+401 
-407 VKRAQDAGAIAV
+407 
-419 IIINYANSDLISMS
+419 
-433 GDNLGFGSDG
+433 
-443 SPLNIVIPSIMISHA
+443 
-458 DGSAI
+458 
-463 IAALEN
+463 
-469 GVNAT
+469 
-474 LETRES
+474 
-480 SPDDLVI
+480 
-487 PGDSKRLAIEVTEA
+487 RLAIEVSEA

-513 NGEDTRAGENAFQG
+513 NGVDTPEGENAFQG
-527 LYKSTDSGNS
+527 LYKSIDSGSS

-585 FSQINYWYN
+585 FSQINYWYD

-602 DIHFLRYFDNV
+602 DIHFLRYFNNV

-703 NLYLNTAGGNTNST
+703 SLFLNTAGGNTNST

-744 SQLYKLEN
+744 SQLYNLEN
-752 RAWNQLSDHEFN
+752 GAWNQLSTHEFN

-778 VIYVAQQNI
+778 VIYVAQENI

-799 QILNSNSR
+799 QILNSNGR
-807 IISIEAHSTSLNTIW
+807 IISIEAHSTSLNIIW
-822 VVNSGEVLKS
+822 VVNSSEVLKS
-832 IDGGITFS
+832 TDGGNTFS
-840 DITNNLPSES
+840 NITNNLPSES

-874 YLDDLSD
+874 YLDDLSE

-893 AVTDLEINTEDSII
+893 AVTDLEINTEDNII
-907 TASTYGRGVWQS
+907 TASTFGRGVWQS
-919 SIPLASKPTADIE
+919 PIPLASKPTADIE
-932 LYGVLSTSPD
+932 LYGVLSTSPN
-942 YTCDPENTILLRVHN
+942 YTCDPENTMLIRVHN
-957 SGTNTITA
+957 NGTNTITA
-965 FDIVYTISTQNP
+965 FDIVYTLSTQNP

-1011 NIVLPSE
+1011 NIVLTSE
-1018 SDEYPENNTDTVSIS
+1018 SDEYPENNTDTFSIS
-1033 EIIPQNTANETNDLK
+1033 EIIPQNTASETNDLK

-1079 AGSGSTAYTTNPNGN
+1079 AGSGSKAYTTNPNGN

-1113 SSPVLKF
+1113 SNPVLKF

-1126 EAGWDYLYL
+1126 EEDWDYLYL

-1141 GTTWNNLATYT
+1141 GATWNNLATYT

-1162 FDLESFANASNI
+1162 FDLESFANASSV
-1174 IFRYRFVTDDVV
+1174 IFRYRFVTDTYV

-1252 NEGQQRLDL
+1252 NEGQQRLNL

-1283 NKLIITNN
+1283 KKLIITNN